1 MGNPKLR
8 AFLNYLEAQNDWI
21 TASALANH
29 FKVSTRTIRNYV
41 SAINKDKPMI
51 STSQNGYKLMMTESQ
66 ESAAS
71 SQTQDTPSKRV
82 NMILKELII
91 NTGGLDIFDLSEKIF
106 VSTST
111 IENDIVIANSQI
123 ITPFHLK
130 VKRRHDMFVLVGE
143 ETAKRKLMSHI
154 ISQEASPHFLSTGK
168 VQKLFKDY
176 NITQLKENVIS
187 ILEKH
192 NLLINEYSINSIILH
207 LVITMDRIKNNESI
221 KENLRTKKLKGNS
234 EINAATNIA
243 DMIENEYG
251 ITFNEAERYY
261 LVLLLSSKTTLLNYQ
276 TLTPESLTS
285 FVDEHYIDL
294 TQSLLEKV
302 HESYF
307 IDLSDNE
314 FIVKFT
320 LHIRNLVFRAK
331 NQQWSRNPLT
341 YKLKDTYPLIYEI
354 SVFISNELQKMEGII
369 IKEDEIAYIAFHIG
383 AFFERKKE
391 LETKIL
397 CAVVCPNYYD
407 MQINLVQ
414 KVEAKFKEAIEI
426 IQVTSEIDN
435 LLHTDKIEFI
445 ITTLPVKSLQIPTVF
460 VHPYITKEDY
470 EQIQNLLVKL
480 SERKNILKVKN
491 YLEMFFNE
499 ELFMKNIYLDTDEE
513 YIKYMSQKLYEKNY
527 VKKSYCGSVLERE
540 KMSSTAFNNN
550 VAVPHSMTMDAN
562 KTGICIIINDKPVK
576 WGEEQVQIIT
586 MIAINQTQRQ
596 LFSQVFE
603 SFINILSEWENVKEL
618 TKAIDYKDFMDKV
631 ARLMDKI

>member
-1 MGNPKLR
+1 MKNPKLK

-21 TASALANH
+21 TAAALANH

-41 SAINKDKPMI
+41 SAINKDKPLI
-51 STSQNGYKLMMTESQ
+51 SATQHGYKLMTRESQ
-66 ESAAS
+66 DSAS
-71 SQTQDTPSKRV
+71 LSQTQDTPSKRM

-91 NTGGLDIFDLSEKIF
+91 NTEGLDIFDLSEKIF

-111 IENDIVIANSQI
+111 IENDIVIANGLI
-123 ITPFHLK
+123 IQFHLK
-130 VKRRHDMFVLVGE
+130 VKRKNDMLILVGE

-176 NITQLKENVIS
+176 NITQLKEHVIR
-187 ILEKH
+187 ILEQN
-192 NLLINEYSINSIILH
+192 NLLINEYTINSIILH
-207 LVITMDRIKNNESI
+207 LVITMDRIKNNKSI
-221 KENLRTKKLKGNS
+221 KQNLQATSLKGNA
-234 EINAATNIA
+234 EMNAAKDIA
-243 DMIENEYG
+243 DQMEYEYG

-276 TLTPESLTS
+276 TLTPDSLTS
-285 FVDEHYIDL
+285 FVDKHYIEL
-294 TQSLLEKV
+294 TESLLEKV

-314 FIVKFT
+314 FFVKFT

-331 NQQWSRNPLT
+331 NNQWSRNPLT
-341 YKLKDTYPLIYEI
+341 YKLKDTYPLIHEI
-354 SVFISNELQKMEGII
+354 SVFISNELQKMESIV

-407 MQINLVQ
+407 MQVNLVQ
-414 KVEAKFKEAIEI
+414 KIEAKFKDSIEI
-426 IQVTSEIDN
+426 IQVTSEIDD
-435 LLHTDKIEFI
+435 LRQTDKIEFI
-445 ITTLPVKSLQIPTVF
+445 ITTLPIKSLQIPTVF

-470 EQIQNLLVKL
+470 EHIQNLLVKL
-480 SERKNILKVKN
+480 SERKNILEVKN

-499 ELFMKNIYLDTDEE
+499 ELFMKNMYLNNAEE
-513 YIKYMSQKLYEKNY
+513 YISYMSQKLYEKKY
-527 VKKSYCGSVLERE
+527 VNKGYCGSVLERE

-550 VAVPHSMTMDAN
+550 VAVPHSMKMDAN
-562 KTGICIIINDKPVK
+562 RTGICIIINDKPVN
-576 WGEEQVQIIT
+576 WGEEKVQIIT
-586 MIAINQTQRQ
+586 MIAINKTQRQ
-596 LFSQVFE
+596 LFSHVFE

-618 TKAIDYKDFMDKV
+618 TKAIDYKDFMEKI

>member
-1 MGNPKLR
+1 MKNPKLK
-8 AFLNYLEAQNDWI
+8 AFLNYLEAQNDWM
-21 TASALANH
+21 TAGALANH

-41 SAINKDKPMI
+41 SAINKDKHII
-51 STSQNGYKLMMTESQ
+51 SAAQNGYKLMPRENQ
-66 ESAAS
+66 DSAS
-71 SQTQDTPSKRV
+71 LSQTQDTPSRRM

-91 NTGGLDIFDLSEKIF
+91 NTEGLDIFDLSEKIF

-111 IENDIVIANSQI
+111 IENDIVIANGLI
-123 ITPFHLK
+123 IQFHLK
-130 VKRRHDMFVLVGE
+130 VKRKNDMLILVGE

-154 ISQEASPHFLSTGK
+154 LSQEASPHFLSTGK

-176 NITQLKENVIS
+176 NITQLKENVIR
-187 ILEKH
+187 ILEKN
-192 NLLINEYSINSIILH
+192 NLLINEYTINSIILH
-207 LVITMDRIKNNESI
+207 LVITMDRIKNNKSI
-221 KENLRTKKLKGNS
+221 KQNLQANRLKGNA
-234 EINAATNIA
+234 EIKAAKDIA
-243 DMIENEYG
+243 DLIENEYG
-251 ITFNEAERYY
+251 IIFNEAERYY

-276 TLTPESLTS
+276 TLTPASLTS
-285 FVDEHYIDL
+285 FVDKHYIEL

-314 FIVKFT
+314 FFVKFT

-331 NQQWSRNPLT
+331 NNQWSRNPLT
-341 YKLKDTYPLIYEI
+341 YKLKDTYPLIHEI
-354 SVFISNELQKMEGII
+354 SVFISNELQKMEGIV

-414 KVEAKFKEAIEI
+414 KIEAKFKDSIEI
-426 IQVTSEIDN
+426 IQVTSEIDD
-435 LLHTDKIEFI
+435 LRHTDKIEFI
-445 ITTLPVKSLQIPTVF
+445 ITTLPIKSLQIPTVF

-470 EQIQNLLVKL
+470 EHIQNLLVKL
-480 SERKNILKVKN
+480 SERNNILEVKN

-499 ELFMKNIYLDTDEE
+499 ELFMKNIYLNTAEE
-513 YIKYMSQKLYEKNY
+513 YITYMSQKLYEKKY
-527 VKKSYCGSVLERE
+527 VNKGYCGSVLERE

-550 VAVPHSMTMDAN
+550 VAVPHSMKMDAN
-562 KTGICIIINDKPVK
+562 RTGICIIINDKPVN
-576 WGEEQVQIIT
+576 WGEEKVQIIT
-586 MIAINQTQRQ
+586 MIAINKTQRQ
-596 LFSQVFE
+596 LFSHVFE

-618 TKAIDYKDFMDKV
+618 TKAIDYKDLMEKI

>member
-1 MGNPKLR
+1 MMKNPKLK
-8 AFLNYLEAQNDWI
+8 AFLNYLEAQNDWM
-21 TASALANH
+21 TAGALANH

-41 SAINKDKPMI
+41 SAINKDKPII
-51 STSQNGYKLMMTESQ
+51 SAAQNGYKLRPRENQ
-66 ESAAS
+66 DSAS
-71 SQTQDTPSKRV
+71 LSQTQDTPSKRM

-91 NTGGLDIFDLSEKIF
+91 NTEGLDIFDLSEKIF

-111 IENDIVIANSQI
+111 IENDIVIANGLI
-123 ITPFHLK
+123 IQFHLK
-130 VKRRHDMFVLVGE
+130 VKRKNDMLILVGE

-154 ISQEASPHFLSTGK
+154 LSQEASPHFLSTGK

-176 NITQLKENVIS
+176 NITQLKENVIR
-187 ILEKH
+187 ILEKN
-192 NLLINEYSINSIILH
+192 NLLINEYTINSIILH
-207 LVITMDRIKNNESI
+207 LVITMDRIKNNKSI
-221 KENLRTKKLKGNS
+221 KQNLQANKLKGNA
-234 EINAATNIA
+234 EIKAAKDIA
-243 DMIENEYG
+243 DLIENESG

-276 TLTPESLTS
+276 TLTPDSLTS
-285 FVDEHYIDL
+285 FVDKHYIEL

-314 FIVKFT
+314 FFVKFT

-331 NQQWSRNPLT
+331 NNQWSRNPLT
-341 YKLKDTYPLIYEI
+341 YKLKDTYPLIHEI
-354 SVFISNELQKMEGII
+354 SVFISNELQKMENIV

-414 KVEAKFKEAIEI
+414 KIEAKFKDSIEI
-426 IQVTSEIDN
+426 IQVTSEIDD
-435 LLHTDKIEFI
+435 LRHTDKIEFI
-445 ITTLPVKSLQIPTVF
+445 ITTLPIKSLQIPTVF

-470 EQIQNLLVKL
+470 EHIQNLLVKL
-480 SERKNILKVKN
+480 SERKNILEVKN

-499 ELFMKNIYLDTDEE
+499 ELFMKNMYLNTAED
-513 YIKYMSQKLYEKNY
+513 YITYMSQKLYEKKY
-527 VKKSYCGSVLERE
+527 VNKGYCGSVLERE

-550 VAVPHSMTMDAN
+550 VAVPHSMKMDAN
-562 KTGICIIINDKPVK
+562 RTGICIIINDKPVN
-576 WGEEQVQIIT
+576 WGEEKVQIIT
-586 MIAINQTQRQ
+586 MIAINKTQRQ
-596 LFSQVFE
+596 LFSHVFE

-618 TKAIDYKDFMDKV
+618 TKAIDYKDFMEKI

>member
-1 MGNPKLR
+1 MRNPKLR

-41 SAINKDKPMI
+41 SAINKDKQII
-51 STSQNGYKLMMTESQ
+51 SASQNGYKLMTRERQ
-66 ESAAS
+66 ENTPS
-71 SQTQDTPSKRV
+71 SQTQDTPSKRI
-82 NMILKELII
+82 NLILKELII
-91 NTGGLDIFDLSEKIF
+91 NTEGLDIFDLSEKIF

-111 IENDIVIANSQI
+111 IENDIVIANGQ

-130 VKRRHDMFVLVGE
+130 VKRKHDMLILVGE

-154 ISQEASPHFLSTGK
+154 ISQEASPHFLSTVK
-168 VQKLFKDY
+168 VQNLYKDY

-187 ILEKH
+187 ILERN

-207 LVITMDRIKNNESI
+207 LVITMERIRNNESI
-221 KENLRTKKLKGNS
+221 KQNIQTKRLKGNS
-234 EINAATNIA
+234 EISAAKNIA

-276 TLTPESLTS
+276 TLTPDSLTS
-285 FVDEHYIDL
+285 FVDKHYIDL
-294 TQSLLEKV
+294 TQSLMEKV

-369 IKEDEIAYIAFHIG
+369 MKEDEIAYIAFHIG

-391 LETKIL
+391 LETKLL

-414 KVEAKFKEAIEI
+414 KIEAKFKEAIEI

-480 SERKNILKVKN
+480 SERKNLLKVKN

-499 ELFMKNIYLDTDEE
+499 ELFMKNIYLDNDEE
-513 YIKYMSQKLYEKNY
+513 YIKYMSQKLYE
-527 VKKSYCGSVLERE
+527 
-540 KMSSTAFNNN
+540 
-550 VAVPHSMTMDAN
+550 
-562 KTGICIIINDKPVK
+562 
-576 WGEEQVQIIT
+576 
-586 MIAINQTQRQ
+586 
-596 LFSQVFE
+596 
-603 SFINILSEWENVKEL
+603 
-618 TKAIDYKDFMDKV
+618 
-631 ARLMDKI
+631 